1 MPPAEIFFDLRHAN
15 NQTGIGRY
23 ARCLAEGFGELD
35 RSVLPDGLRLLV
47 NSNSENWKP
56 GTEHA
61 LSPPLTFREQ
71 LELPWRLRR
80 ADLFHA
86 PFLNVPLAYSG
97 KLVLTVHDF
106 TLLDFIES
114 LSTVVHQTYAL
125 WMTRLS
131 IMQADRI
138 ITVSTHTKSDL
149 LKRYQFPPDR
159 IDVIHNGLSDDFKPV
174 DPTDVQRDLDALGVS
189 RPYILSLGRN
199 APHKNFDRV
208 VRAFAGLQRDHP
220 DLSLVLAGKGVS
232 RGSDLGELTDELGL
246 EDSVDL
252 IGYVSESRLPG
263 LYSGAEVFLLPS
275 ENEGFGF
282 PPLEAMACH
291 TPCIVSNTSSLPEIT
306 GDAALHVDP
315 DDIPAIS
322 RAIDALLRDDELS
335 SKLRSKGAKRVNRF
349 GWKRCAEK
357 TIRTYEKALFRA

>member
-1 MPPAEIFFDLRHAN
+1 MPPDKIFFDLRHADN
-15 NQTGIGRY
+15 KTGIGRY

-35 RSVLPDGLRLLV
+35 LSGLPEGLGLLV
-47 NSNSENWKP
+47 NSASQNWRIR
-56 GTEHA
+56 TETAH
-61 LSPPLTFREQ
+61 SPPLTFREQ
-71 LELPWRLRR
+71 LELPWRLHR

-86 PFLNVPLAYSG
+86 PFLNIPLAYGG

-114 LSTVVHQTYAL
+114 LSTVVHRTYAR

-131 IMQADRI
+131 IKRADRI
-138 ITVSTHTKSDL
+138 IAISNYTKSDL
-149 LKRYQFPPDR
+149 LERFQFPPER
-159 IDVIHNGLSDDFKPV
+159 IDVIHNGLSKRFQPV
-174 DPTDVQRDLDALGVS
+174 DPPDVERDLDALGIS
-189 RPYILSLGRN
+189 RPYMLSLGRN

-208 VRAFAGLQRDHP
+208 VRAFDGLQRDHP

-232 RGSDLGELTDELGL
+232 RGSDLGELTEELGL

-252 IGYVSESRLPG
+252 VGYVSESHLPG
-263 LYSGAEVFLLPS
+263 LYTGAEVFLLPS

-282 PPLEAMACH
+282 PPLEAMACQ

-315 DDIPAIS
+315 DDIRAIS
-322 RAIDALLRDDELS
+322 RAIEAILQDDGLS
-335 SKLRSKGAKRVNRF
+335 SKLRSKGAKRIEKF
-349 GWKRCAEK
+349 SWKRCAEE
-357 TIRTYEKALFRA
+357 TIETYRKALSGM